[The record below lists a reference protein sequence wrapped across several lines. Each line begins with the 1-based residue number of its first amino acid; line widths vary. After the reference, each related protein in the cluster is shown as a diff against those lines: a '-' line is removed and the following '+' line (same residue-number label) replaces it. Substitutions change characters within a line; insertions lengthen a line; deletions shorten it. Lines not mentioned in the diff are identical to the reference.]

1 MRICIPVQTN
11 EGLRALVNHHFGSSP
26 YFLIYD
32 SDKEVFEVISNSDEH
47 HSHGMCHPLKV
58 LDDQNLDAVVCVG
71 MGARAVQKLRQGGL
85 KAYRTKAETAE
96 ETIREYKEGGLEEIT
111 IENACIDHSCH

>member
-1 MRICIPVQTN
+1 MRICIPVKTKK
-11 EGLRALVNHHFGSSP
+11 GLKAVVNSHFGSAP

-47 HSHGMCHPLKV
+47 HSHGMCHPLRV
-58 LDDQNLDAVVCVG
+58 LDGQALNTVVCAG
-71 MGARAVQKLRQGGL
+71 MGVRAVRKLKQSGL
-85 KAYRTKAETAE
+85 VVYRTKAETAE

-111 IENACIDHSCH
+111 VENACIDHSCH